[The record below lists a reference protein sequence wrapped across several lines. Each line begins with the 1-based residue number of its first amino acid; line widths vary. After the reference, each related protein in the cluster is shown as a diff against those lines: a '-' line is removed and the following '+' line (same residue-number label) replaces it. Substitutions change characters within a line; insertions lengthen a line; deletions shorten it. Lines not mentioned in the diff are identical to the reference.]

1 MVHNITTL
9 RDLVGLGHTPAK
21 LANAALILIDCQN
34 TYREG
39 LLQLEGVEPAL
50 LEAKTLLDE
59 ARRLGV
65 PVIHVQHDAG
75 AGSPYDIH
83 AAIGHIADIVAPEGD
98 ELVIIKHYPNAFIHT
113 GLEEA
118 LKSKGVQNIV
128 LAGFMTHMCIN
139 ATAHGAFNLGF
150 APTIV
155 GNATATRTLSLPDGS
170 LLSANQI
177 QTAAL
182 AMTRDL
188 YAVVVDAATEV
199 F

>member
-1 MVHNITTL
+1 MNNITTL
-9 RDLVGLGHTPAK
+9 RDLVGIGHTPAT
-21 LANAALILIDCQN
+21 LANAALVLIDCQN

-50 LEAKTLLDE
+50 LEAKALLDE

-75 AGSPYDIH
+75 AGSPYDIR
-83 AAIGHIADIVAPEGD
+83 AEIGQIADIVAPQGD
-98 ELVIIKHYPNAFIHT
+98 ELVITKHYPNAFVNT

-118 LKSKGVQNIV
+118 LKSRGVQNIV

-139 ATAHGAFNLGF
+139 STAHGAFNLGF
-150 APTIV
+150 AATIV

-188 YAVVVDAATEV
+188 YAVVVETATEV

>member
-1 MVHNITTL
+1 MNNITTL
-9 RDLVGLGHTPAK
+9 RDLVGIGHTPAK

-50 LEAKTLLDE
+50 LEAKILLDQ

-75 AGSPYDIH
+75 AGSPYDIR
-83 AAIGHIADIVAPEGD
+83 AESGQIADIVAPKAGEP
-98 ELVIIKHYPNAFIHT
+98 VITKHYPNAFIQT
-113 GLEEA
+113 GLEEV

-128 LAGFMTHMCIN
+128 LAGFMTHMCIQS
-139 ATAHGAFNLGF
+139 TAHGAFNLGF

-155 GNATATRTLSLPDGS
+155 SSATATRTLSLPDGS

-188 YAVVVDAATEV
+188 YAVVVDTAAEV
-199 F
+199 C

>member
-1 MVHNITTL
+1 MNNITTL
-9 RDLVGLGHTPAK
+9 RDLVGIGHTPAT
-21 LANAALILIDCQN
+21 LANAALVLIDCQN

-50 LEAKTLLDE
+50 LEAKALLDE

-75 AGSPYDIH
+75 AGSPYDIR
-83 AAIGHIADIVAPEGD
+83 AEIGQIADIVAPQGD
-98 ELVIIKHYPNAFIHT
+98 ELVITKHYPNAFVNT

-118 LKSKGVQNIV
+118 LKSRGVQNIV

-139 ATAHGAFNLGF
+139 STAHGAFNLGF
-150 APTIV
+150 AATIV

-188 YAVVVDAATEV
+188 YAVVVEAATEV